1 VNYFKPPRIKTLF
14 EIIMDN
20 FNDTINLILLAA
32 AIVSVIIG
40 LFKEGWPRGLIEGI
54 SIMIALVII
63 ITVTSANNWVSER

>member
-1 VNYFKPPRIKTLF
+1 
-14 EIIMDN
+14 MDN

-32 AIVSVIIG
+32 AVVSVVIG